1 MNTDDLIGRLA
12 ADLAPG
18 DPWRIERRVA
28 AAAAGGLA
36 VALGVILAT
45 LGARPDLPATLTSG
59 AGLLKFA
66 GGAMVAMLAM
76 RIGCRLSRPALR
88 PVLCPMTRALALGVA
103 ALAAAALLTAPPTP
117 PMGAILRAAPA
128 CTWSIVA
135 LSVIPLAAAL
145 AALRAG
151 APQRPARAGAAAGL
165 GAGALGALA
174 YAVWCPA
181 DDPAY
186 VAVAYGGALAA
197 SAGIGAIAGRVALR
211 W

>member
-1 MNTDDLIGRLA
+1 MKTDDLIDRLA
-12 ADLAPG
+12 SDLAPA

-36 VALGVILAT
+36 LALGVILAT
-45 LGARPDLPATLTSG
+45 LGARPDLPATLATG

-66 GGAMVAMLAM
+66 GGAMTAMLAM
-76 RIGCRLSRPALR
+76 RLGCRLSRPGLR
-88 PVLCPMTRALALGVA
+88 PVLCPTTMALALGVA
-103 ALAAAALLTAPPTP
+103 ALGTGAVLLAGRAPTL
-117 PMGAILRAAPA
+117 GAILRSAPV

-135 LSVIPLAAAL
+135 LSVVPLAAGL
-145 AALRAG
+145 IALRAG
-151 APQRPARAGAAAGL
+151 APERPALTGATAGL
-165 GAGALGALA
+165 AAGALGALA

-181 DDPAY
+181 DDPLF

-197 SAGIGAIAGRVALR
+197 SAGIGAIAGRIALR